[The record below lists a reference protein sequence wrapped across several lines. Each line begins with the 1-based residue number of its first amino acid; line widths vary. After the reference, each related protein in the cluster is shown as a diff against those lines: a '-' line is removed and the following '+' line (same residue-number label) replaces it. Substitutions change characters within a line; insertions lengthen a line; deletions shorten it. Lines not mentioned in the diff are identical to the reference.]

1 MKLLWSLLFLPCV
14 VTYFTSNKTELLA
27 LAELA
32 SNAYHSPDEKDSWR
46 NTTGVYNYLNSFG
59 YSKDGL
65 RTHLFSHNFRDT
77 LVISIKGT
85 SLSSTNDKEN
95 DNNMFS
101 CCCGFTCKER
111 TCDRQ
116 RLVTTLPTLYVGL
129 VLETY
134 RIVKE
139 IYPSK
144 EILFTGHSLGASIA
158 SIAGMQTCRQV
169 VAFSS
174 PPEAL
179 FSERIGLEHNCQG
192 EHTKNIF
199 HFGYEH
205 DPIFLG
211 TCGFLCKVAGYNM
224 DSKCHHGNKCVYS
237 DLVDLGSTLIT
248 RHTINYL
255 IDIIKRSEPPTC
267 TFIEDCQESCS

>member
-1 MKLLWSLLFLPCV
+1 MKWLWTVLILPYALCS
-14 VTYFTSNKTELLA
+14 FTSNKTEVLA

-32 SNAYHSPDEKDSWR
+32 SNAYHSPQSKDTWR

-59 YSKDGL
+59 YKEDGL
-65 RTHLFSHNFRDT
+65 RAHLFSHNFKDT

-85 SLSSTNDKEN
+85 SLSSSNDKDN
-95 DNNMFS
+95 DNIMFS
-101 CCCGFTCKER
+101 CCCGFPCKNS

-116 RLVTTLPTLYVGL
+116 QLTTSLPTLYVGL

-134 RIVKE
+134 RLVAE
-139 IYPSK
+139 HYPGK

-158 SIAGMQTCRQV
+158 SIAGMQTCSKV

-179 FSERIGLEHNCQG
+179 FTKRIGLKHNCQG
-192 EHTKNIF
+192 EHTRNIF
-199 HFGYEH
+199 HFGYEY
-205 DPIFLG
+205 DPIFKG
-211 TCGFLCKVAGYNM
+211 TCGLLCKVAGYNM
-224 DSKCHHGNKCVYS
+224 DSKCHHGNECIYS
-237 DLVDLGSTLIT
+237 DVSKLGSTLIT

-255 IDIIKRSEPPTC
+255 IDIIKNSEPPTC
-267 TFIEDCQESCS
+267 TFIHKCQESCS